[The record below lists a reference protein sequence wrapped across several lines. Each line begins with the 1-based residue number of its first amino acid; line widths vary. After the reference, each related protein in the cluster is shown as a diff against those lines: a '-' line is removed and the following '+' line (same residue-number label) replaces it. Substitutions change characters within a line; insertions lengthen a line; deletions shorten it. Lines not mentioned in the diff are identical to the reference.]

1 MRTRLRQKKAPTEI
15 LYSHL
20 LSALKEGFLACCITL
35 LLQPLDIWLDILRPL
50 IEANILMIPRDTDE
64 KSFLCFHLKFENVLG
79 SVTNYMEKCN
89 NFTS

>member
-50 IEANILMIPRDTDE
+50 IEANIFMMPRITEE
-64 KSFLCFHLKFENVLG
+64 KVFFVFLSKI
-79 SVTNYMEKCN
+79 
-89 NFTS
+89 

>member
-35 LLQPLDIWLDILRPL
+35 LLLPLDSIWLDILRPL
-50 IEANILMIPRDTDE
+50 IEANIFMMPRITEE
-64 KSFLCFHLKFENVLG
+64 KVFFVFLSKI
-79 SVTNYMEKCN
+79 
-89 NFTS
+89 